1 MILAT
6 GMLFFIALGLLAA
19 PGEPLAPGGP
29 TAGAGM
35 APAGGAV
42 PAISQEIIPLS
53 SPAYRDMDALYLL
66 TGNGTPSNSRPWSK
80 SEAGRILSRVRRD
93 ALAGV
98 EAGLYDS
105 IARIVEPGLKFRFPD
120 GFEFGVA
127 IEASLEAYFHSNT
140 DYNLESDWIHG
151 FGERKPMARLSLDF
165 SLKDF
170 LYLYC
175 DMQYGRNRF
184 NIDDDLFR
192 VTERYPKGI
201 GAIVGPGDTLAFMGG
216 KSSIYGRSFLTNILE
231 KGVDFNYQWPHRA
244 VSSVGGANWNISLS
258 RDKIEW
264 GNGHSGN
271 FVLDD
276 HVDYQEFA
284 RLVAFSDVFKYES
297 LFVFL
302 DANPSV
308 GETADTSFRMLMAH
322 RLEFRILRKLNFA
335 ISENVM
341 YKNDHFDFRYL
352 NPAFIYHNLN
362 NRGMFNAIA
371 HAELDFSPMKG
382 LKLYAQ
388 GVMDQ
393 ARAPTEGTAQADAMG
408 YLGGIECAI
417 AAGPGVFTSSLE
429 LALTDPL
436 LYRREAVDFLMFR
449 KYYTNGDP
457 TGPGYMI
464 DLDYMGYPY
473 GGDVLVLQ
481 WDGAYRV
488 PGVGTIGARLFG
500 MRHGA
505 MNFFLSHN
513 KSGDNDGLADY
524 EGSTPSGDSV
534 AESFVASLS
543 GDFELPKLVT
553 WAAASVYAR
562 VDWIQRRTLLKST
575 GVYEGRSMD
584 LQITAGLTL
593 SL

>member
-1 MILAT
+1 MAT
-6 GMLFFIALGLLAA
+6 CLLSCIALGLFA
-19 PGEPLAPGGP
+19 APGGP
-29 TAGAGM
+29 ATPEGPAARAGFAAKGD
-35 APAGGAV
+35 ASPAT
-42 PAISQEIIPLS
+42 SQEIIPLS
-53 SPAYRDMDALYLL
+53 STAYADMDALYLL
-66 TGNGTPSNSRPWSK
+66 TGTGTPSRSRPWSK
-80 SEAGRILSRVRRD
+80 SEALKILSRVRRE
-93 ALAGV
+93 ALSGA
-98 EAGLYDS
+98 EAALYDA
-105 IARIVEPGLKFRFPD
+105 IARIVEPGLKFKFPD
-120 GFEFGVA
+120 GFEFGVG
-127 IEASLEAYFHSNT
+127 IDASLEAYYHSNT
-140 DYNLESDWIHG
+140 GYDLESDWIHG

-184 NIDDDLFR
+184 NIDDDLFY
-192 VTERYPKGI
+192 VTTRYPRGI
-201 GAIVGPGDTLAFMGG
+201 GAIIRPEDTWALMAG
-216 KSSIYGRSFLTNILE
+216 KSSIYGKGFLTNILG
-231 KGVDFNYQWPHRA
+231 KAVDFNYQWPHRA
-244 VSSVGGANWNISLS
+244 VASVGGANWNISLA

-271 FVLDD
+271 FILDS
-276 HVDYQEFA
+276 HVDYQEYA

-302 DANPSV
+302 DANPDV
-308 GETADTSFRMLMAH
+308 GETADTGFRMLMAH
-322 RLEFRILRKLNFA
+322 RLEFRILKKLNFA

-371 HAELDFSPMKG
+371 HVELDFSPVKG

-388 GVMDQ
+388 GAMDQ
-393 ARAPTEGTAQADAMG
+393 ARAPTEGSEQADAMG
-408 YLGGIECAI
+408 YLGGIECAF
-417 AAGPGVFTSSLE
+417 AAGSGVFTSSLE
-429 LALTDPL
+429 LAFTDPL

-457 TGPGYMI
+457 TGPGYII
-464 DLDYMGYPY
+464 DLDYLGYPY
-473 GGDVLVLQ
+473 GGDAIVLQ
-481 WDGAYRV
+481 WDGAYRI

-513 KSGDNDGLADY
+513 KSGDNNGLADY
-524 EGSTPSGDSV
+524 EGSTPSGEAV

-543 GDFELPKLVT
+543 GDFEAPKLVS

-562 VDWIQRRTLLKST
+562 LDWIQKRTWLKST
-575 GVYEGRSMD
+575 GGYEGRSMD
-584 LQITAGLTL
+584 LQLTAGLTL